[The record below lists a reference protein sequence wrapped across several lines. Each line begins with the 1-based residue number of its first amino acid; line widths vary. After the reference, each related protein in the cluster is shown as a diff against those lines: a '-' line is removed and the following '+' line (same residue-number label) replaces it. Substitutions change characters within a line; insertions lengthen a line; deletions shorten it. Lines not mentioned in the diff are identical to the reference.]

1 MKNLGSWIRTERINK
16 VLDITDLSLQIGLTG
31 SQISRIET
39 SVSDIT
45 LSSIIRIAYGLNFS
59 LQDVLAELE
68 ILAFFPRLID
78 NGAADRSSEIVTIQD
93 VEAFL
98 EYYHDEPGQ
107 AKDTLIG
114 AYHLIRESKPNWQ
127 EEKLSERDTAE
138 IIWEATQAHSNK
150 FLPIP
155 YPKGVEEEAIEDIY
169 KKGGVIT
176 IRDLAGYILACRR
189 SSGQSLR
196 KLAES
201 TDVSFNSIARLERG
215 EIERISFTEIISID
229 RALNLDG
236 RMIAVSWAA
245 GEFNIGVSRIKA
257 MADQTP
263 LPSSGWAPQELAF
276 ADTLI
281 TITRWNS
288 VLSVNPG
295 WFEKLRKENLSYYYS

>member
-1 MKNLGSWIRTERINK
+1 MKKLGSRIRTLRINEG
-16 VLDITDLSLQIGLTG
+16 LDIADLSLEIGLTG
-31 SQISRIET
+31 AQISRIET

-45 LSSIIRIAYGLNFS
+45 LSSIIRIAYGLNLS

-68 ILAFFPRLID
+68 IRAFFPRLID
-78 NGAADRSSEIVTIQD
+78 NGVTDRSSEIVTIQD

-98 EYYHDEPGQ
+98 EYYRDEPGQ
-107 AKDTLIG
+107 AKDLLIS
-114 AYHLIRESKPNWQ
+114 AYHVVRENGPNWQ
-127 EEKLSERDTAE
+127 EEKPSDRDTAE

-155 YPKGVEEEAIEDIY
+155 YPKGFKEEVIEEIY
-169 KKGGVIT
+169 RKGGVIT

-229 RALNLDG
+229 KALNLDG

-245 GEFNIGVSRIKA
+245 GEFNLGISRIKA

-263 LPSSGWAPQELAF
+263 LPSSGWAPEELAF

-288 VLSVNPG
+288 VLSVNDG
-295 WFEKLRKENLSYYYS
+295 WLEKLRNDNLSYYY